1 MYSQD
6 EKLMYLKKNE
16 ETNKRD
22 FEEKNMQ
29 RGDQASVMETLLK
42 EVNWSSFFIFTPQ
55 GARLNE

>member
-1 MYSQD
+1 MRNSCIFF
-6 EKLMYLKKNE
+6 LNE